1 MVKMQFTNDMVKC
14 MLEIIKIT
22 LKVNGNEL
30 SVHTDCIM
38 SHLVVRI
45 SVFRNTLQQHS
56 HWESVSLRAIS
67 WHCWLA
73 SNSQSSFL
81 LTLIAKT

>member
-1 MVKMQFTNDMVKC
+1 MQFTNDMVKC

-56 HWESVSLRAIS
+56 H
-67 WHCWLA
+67 
-73 SNSQSSFL
+73 
-81 LTLIAKT
+81 